1 MAKAL
6 RCAELGGRGGR
17 GGGSSRRSSID
28 GRGSARRRKSGCRR
42 GGSERRSS
50 SRCGGGGRSLV
61 LQVDD
66 EPAEAVDEAVQL
78 LSLRK
83 RARVCVCGR
92 GRVCVWSA
100 ITSAA

>member
-1 MAKAL
+1 M
-6 RCAELGGRGGR
+6 
-17 GGGSSRRSSID
+17 
-28 GRGSARRRKSGCRR
+28 
-42 GGSERRSS
+42 
-50 SRCGGGGRSLV
+50 V